1 MARLLLARHYEVP
14 CGSPIFSTQST
25 ASELIC
31 AEVDGSAALRAEAV
45 HNGRFHV
52 LSWPNRHFKPH
63 TSPFKSVNRISW
75 RDGSVGWRVVAG
87 SALHTIRG
95 RSSGCENTVRLNDQ
109 PCPGGI
115 AAIQRPSI
123 GQFRLEKEVIY
134 PS

>member
-1 MARLLLARHYEVP
+1 MARWLLARHYEVP
-14 CGSPIFSTQST
+14 GGSPIFSTQST

-63 TSPFKSVNRISW
+63 TSPFKSVDRISW

-87 SALHTIRG
+87 SALRQFVADHLVAKTRLSIAADLAAG
-95 RSSGCENTVRLNDQ
+95 ACESKRSSKLRREGGVCTNT
-109 PCPGGI
+109 
-115 AAIQRPSI
+115 S
-123 GQFRLEKEVIY
+123 
-134 PS
+134 